1 VLRRLVESKRLTR
14 KELAHQVGLS
24 ERTLYRR
31 LKALGLA

>member
-14 KELAHQVGLS
+14 KELENLVGQS
-24 ERTLYRR
+24 ERTLFSL